1 MKALSNSM
9 ASKASNTIAVFLGA
23 PGAGKGTQAAS
34 VAKVLNLQHISSG
47 DMFRRA
53 VERADNL
60 GRTVRTYMEK
70 GALVPDEI
78 TTRMVLDE
86 LKASGRGIIL
96 DGFPRNL
103 KQAMILDEALQQ
115 EQRAVDRV
123 VYIKVSEAEL
133 LRRLSSRWLCR
144 RCQAP
149 YTQADKVLPA
159 VCAKCSG
166 ELYQRPDDQ
175 PETVRKRLT
184 VYFTETAPLIA
195 YYRKQNKL
203 DEVDGQGEV
212 TTISKR
218 IISALTD

>member
-1 MKALSNSM
+1 M
-9 ASKASNTIAVFLGA
+9 ASKASNTIVVFLGA

-34 VAKVLNLQHISSG
+34 VSQSLNLKHISSG

-53 VERADNL
+53 VERADDL

-78 TTRMVLDE
+78 TTRMVLNE
-86 LKASGRGIIL
+86 LKDSGRGIIL

-103 KQAMILDEALQQ
+103 KQAVSLDEALQQ
-115 EQRAVDRV
+115 EHRAIDRV
-123 VYIKVSEAEL
+123 VYIKVPEAEL
-133 LRRLSSRWLCR
+133 LHRLSSRWLCR

-149 YTQADKVLPA
+149 YTKVGKELPV

-175 PETVRKRLT
+175 PATVNKRLN
-184 VYFTETAPLIA
+184 VYFTETAPLIE

-203 DEVDGQGEV
+203 YEVDGQGEV
-212 TTISKR
+212 NTISNR